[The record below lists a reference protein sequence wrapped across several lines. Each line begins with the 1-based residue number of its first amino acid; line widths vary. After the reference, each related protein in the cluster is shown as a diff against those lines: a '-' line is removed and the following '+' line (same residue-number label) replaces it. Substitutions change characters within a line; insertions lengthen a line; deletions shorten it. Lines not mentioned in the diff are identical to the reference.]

1 MNDGVGILCMA
12 VSSHLFI
19 CFQPMLL
26 QLQAIC
32 QSFTHRLAPASLF
45 RREWVAPV
53 ATPLWAWNAGHIVKV
68 DGLGP
73 QDATTA
79 S

>member
-1 MNDGVGILCMA
+1 
-12 VSSHLFI
+12 
-19 CFQPMLL
+19 MLL
-26 QLQAIC
+26 QLQEIC
-32 QSFTHRLAPASLF
+32 QSFAHRLALASLF

-53 ATPLWAWNAGHIVKV
+53 TTPLWAWNAGHIVKV